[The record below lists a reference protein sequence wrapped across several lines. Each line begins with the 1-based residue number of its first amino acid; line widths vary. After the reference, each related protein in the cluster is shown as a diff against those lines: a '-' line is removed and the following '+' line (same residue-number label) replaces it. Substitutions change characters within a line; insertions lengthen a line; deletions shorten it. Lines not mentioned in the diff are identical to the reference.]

1 MIAKVSAVISEQLVT
16 KNINLFDFFNSLWK
30 KNKSSIQDKELI
42 RIVEIFR
49 IFVLTLDL

>member
-16 KNINLFDFFNSLWK
+16 KNINLFDIFNSHWK
-30 KNKSSIQDKELI
+30 INMSIIHDKELI

-49 IFVLTLDL
+49 IFV